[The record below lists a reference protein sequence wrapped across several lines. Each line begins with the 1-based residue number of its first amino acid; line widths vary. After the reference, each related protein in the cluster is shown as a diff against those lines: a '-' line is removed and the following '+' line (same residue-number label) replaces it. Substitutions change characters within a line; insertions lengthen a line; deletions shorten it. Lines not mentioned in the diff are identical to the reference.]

1 MTYVSKR
8 CILLINKG
16 EDIVKLINIGA
27 VWCNSCLIMKQRWSE
42 IEKELPWLNTD
53 YLDYDNDRAAVKELK
68 VNAILPVAI
77 FFDDQG
83 NELIR
88 LQGEQSKKKI
98 LRLIQDY
105 KDK

>member
-1 MTYVSKR
+1 M
-8 CILLINKG
+8 
-16 EDIVKLINIGA
+16 KLINIGA

-42 IEKELPWLNTD
+42 IEKELPWLKTE
-53 YLDYDNDRAAVKELK
+53 YLDYDSDRAAVKELK

>member
-1 MTYVSKR
+1 MKVIK
-8 CILLINKG
+8 
-16 EDIVKLINIGA
+16 IGA
-27 VWCNSCLIMKQRWSE
+27 IWCASCLVMKPRWKE
-42 IEKELPWLNTD
+42 IETELPWLKTE
-53 YLDYDNDRAAVKELK
+53 YLDYDNDRPAVKELK

-77 FFDDQG
+77 FLDDSN

-98 LRLIQDY
+98 MKLIQEY